1 MKKYTYL
8 GCHKNLACILRS
20 LADFDTLI
28 ANASEIEPS
37 DFVECDATNWG
48 GYDTIDRTCKIT
60 GLKSTGRSIF
70 LKEPIVF
77 SGTDFD
83 MGMEFP
89 WRVQVDS
96 ICEVST

>member
-1 MKKYTYL
+1 MKKYTYF
-8 GCHKNLACILRS
+8 GRHNNMVCILRS
-20 LADFDTLI
+20 LVDFDTLI

-37 DFVECDATNWG
+37 DFVECDGTNWG
-48 GYDTIDRTCKIT
+48 GHDTIVRTCMIT
-60 GLKSTGRSIF
+60 GLKPTGRSIS

-83 MGMEFP
+83 MGMEYP